1 MVLSE
6 TRGHTAISG
15 CARGH
20 RVEQGPRPIGH
31 VGRLLILM
39 LARDLYDARDY
50 AAATGVMNTRSSC
63 QPLALC
69 GSIMRL
75 AQLVSIELASVLP
88 KSQSDVGDLS
98 R

>member
-15 CARGH
+15 RARGH
-20 RVEQGPRPIGH
+20 MVGQDPRLLRH

-39 LARDLYDARDY
+39 LARDPYGARDY
-50 AAATGVMNTRSSC
+50 AAATGAMNIRSSY

-69 GSIMRL
+69 GSIM
-75 AQLVSIELASVLP
+75 
-88 KSQSDVGDLS
+88 
-98 R
+98 